1 MSLKENDGDL
11 HLLLFY
17 LKKSLIVLQYYYN
30 SSANISAIRDINLDY
45 WQFVI
50 FYQWASFDV

>member
-17 LKKSLIVLQYYYN
+17 LKERLIVLQYYYN
-30 SSANISAIRDINLDY
+30 SSANVSAIRDINLDY
-45 WQFVI
+45 WRFVI